1 MGFRIQSRLP
11 RRDKNAPQ
19 KASGIGMILIFIVLG
34 ASVALGWWI
43 PLNYDVR
50 GKLPFTATWST
61 LAIQLVTG
69 VVAFILL
76 QFILVLIQGIL
87 FPPQPQDQYDQDGLY
102 IGKREK

>member
-1 MGFRIQSRLP
+1 MGFRIESGRP

-19 KASGIGMILIFIVLG
+19 KVSGIGMLLIFIVLG
-34 ASVALGWWI
+34 VSVALGRWI

-50 GKLPFTATWST
+50 QYLPFTATWST
-61 LAIQLVTG
+61 LTIQLATG

-76 QFILVLIQGIL
+76 QFIIVLIQGIL
-87 FPPQPQDQYDQDGLY
+87 FPPPPEDQYDQDGLY